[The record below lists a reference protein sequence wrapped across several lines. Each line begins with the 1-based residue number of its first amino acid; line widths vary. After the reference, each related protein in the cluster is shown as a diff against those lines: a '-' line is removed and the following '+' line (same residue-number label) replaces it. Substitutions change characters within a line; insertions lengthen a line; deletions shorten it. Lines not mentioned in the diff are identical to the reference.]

1 MKTIRI
7 LPFVLLALGVVGC
20 ASTKQTMPEAKYYEF
35 VHAANAGQKC
45 SELGY
50 FSAEESSVVIA
61 VYGQALNS
69 WAYDE
74 AKILQIARET
84 PVSVD
89 TALCKKILVDVYVT
103 KQKWEQA
110 RQVQYQPTPIPVTQP
125 KNTFCNRVGT
135 QLLCNSF

>member
-1 MKTIRI
+1 MKTVRI

-35 VHAANAGQKC
+35 VHAVNAGQSC

-69 WAYDE
+69 WTYDE
-74 AKILQIARET
+74 AKLVHMGQET
-84 PVSVD
+84 PVSVNA
-89 TALCKKILVDVYVT
+89 ALCKKMLIDVYVA
-103 KQKWEQA
+103 KQRQDQA

-125 KNTFCNRVGT
+125 QNTFCNRVGS